1 MLIVEADINEFVC
14 VELKKPLGVSAEDV
28 TVEVLLPKF
37 PEAVDKD
44 VPIIALSDVT
54 VLLENPSKELEEAD
68 IIPLV
73 AVVTLD

>member
-14 VELKKPLGVSAEDV
+14 VELKKPLDVSAEDV